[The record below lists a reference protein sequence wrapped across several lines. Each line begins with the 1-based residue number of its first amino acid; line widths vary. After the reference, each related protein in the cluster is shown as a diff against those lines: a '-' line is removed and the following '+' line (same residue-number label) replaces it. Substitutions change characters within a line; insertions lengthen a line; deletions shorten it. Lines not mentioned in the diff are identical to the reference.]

1 MTFHRLINTRWMCHS
16 YYMYN
21 HKIRIAGDRNNWL
34 TTTFWP
40 LGVKNQNIN
49 KENSDISIK
58 FLSSSLIKYQ
68 TLLGFA

>member
-1 MTFHRLINTRWMCHS
+1 
-16 YYMYN
+16 MYN

-40 LGVKNQNIN
+40 LGVKNQNLN